1 LGRATNELAAHR
13 RASVRN
19 LPHDVSD
26 LYLAPVVL
34 AIDAKL
40 DELGTL
46 EPRALAQ
53 RVAIESNAL
62 AWSRDDREKGLLV
75 AIQHFI
81 DCRGWTMTWDPRGLR
96 LSHAEHTVVLG
107 VPGNFADYVSGAE
120 VSV

>member
-1 LGRATNELAAHR
+1 
-13 RASVRN
+13 VRN

-34 AIDAKL
+34 AIDTKL

-46 EPRALAQ
+46 EPHALAH
-53 RVAIESNAL
+53 RVAIESNAP
-62 AWSRDDREKGLLV
+62 AWSREDREKGLLV

-96 LSHAEHTVVLG
+96 LTHAEHSVVLG
-107 VPGNFADYVSGAE
+107 VPASFANYLSGAG

>member
-1 LGRATNELAAHR
+1 
-13 RASVRN
+13 VRN

-46 EPRALAQ
+46 EPHALAQ
-53 RVAIESNAL
+53 RVAIESNAP
-62 AWSRDDREKGLLV
+62 AWSRADREKGLLV

-96 LSHAEHTVVLG
+96 LSHAEHAVVLG
-107 VPGNFADYVSGAE
+107 VPGTFAAYLSGVGAE
-120 VSV
+120 V

>member
-1 LGRATNELAAHR
+1 MP
-13 RASVRN
+13 N

-40 DELGTL
+40 HELGML
-46 EPRALAQ
+46 EPHALAQ
-53 RVAIESNAL
+53 RVAIESNAP
-62 AWSRDDREKGLLV
+62 AWSRQDREKGLLL

-96 LSHAEHTVVLG
+96 LTHAAHSVVLG
-107 VPGNFADYVSGAE
+107 APASFADYVSG
-120 VSV
+120 VGVRV

>member
-1 LGRATNELAAHR
+1 MGRTTSYFSTR
-13 RASVRN
+13 RPSVRN

-40 DELGTL
+40 DDLATL

-53 RVAIESNAL
+53 RVAIESNAP
-62 AWSRDDREKGLLV
+62 AWSREDRDKGLLV
-75 AIQHFI
+75 ALQYLV
-81 DCRGWTMTWDPRGLR
+81 DCRGWTLAWDPRGLR
-96 LSHAEHTVVLG
+96 VSHAEHTVVLG
-107 VPGNFADYVSGAE
+107 VPTSFADYLSGVG

>member
-1 LGRATNELAAHR
+1 M
-13 RASVRN
+13 RN

-40 DELGTL
+40 DALATL

-53 RVAIESNAL
+53 RIAIESNAP
-62 AWSRDDREKGLLV
+62 AWSREDREKGLLV
-75 AIQHFI
+75 AIQHLI
-81 DCRGWTMTWDPRGLR
+81 DCRGWTVTWDQRGLR

-107 VPGNFADYVSGAE
+107 LPASFAEYLSG
-120 VSV
+120 VGVGV

>member
-1 LGRATNELAAHR
+1 MRH
-13 RASVRN
+13 

-34 AIDAKL
+34 AIDTKL

-46 EPRALAQ
+46 EPHALAH
-53 RVAIESNAL
+53 RVAIESNAP
-62 AWSRDDREKGLLV
+62 AWSREDREKGLLV

-96 LSHAEHTVVLG
+96 LTHAEHSVVLG
-107 VPGNFADYVSGAE
+107 VPASFANYLSGAG